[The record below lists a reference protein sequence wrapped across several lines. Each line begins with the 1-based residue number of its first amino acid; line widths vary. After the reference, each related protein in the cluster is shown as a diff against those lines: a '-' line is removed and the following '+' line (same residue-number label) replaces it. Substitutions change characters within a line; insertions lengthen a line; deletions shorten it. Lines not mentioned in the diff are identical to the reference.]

1 MTATD
6 DYKSVSTSADCSGPN
21 TGDTDASSEALT
33 QTDFQTLARFR
44 IAIRQYLAFAEQG
57 AKAVGL
63 TSQQHQALLIIKAQS
78 YSGPVKIGDV
88 ARLLLLKPHS
98 AAGLIDRL
106 AESRLVTRRSASKDR
121 REVHV
126 CLTAA
131 GEDCLS
137 KLTVR
142 NLQELRM
149 VSPVLSALFEKFDT
163 FD

>member
-1 MTATD
+1 
-6 DYKSVSTSADCSGPN
+6 
-21 TGDTDASSEALT
+21 
-33 QTDFQTLARFR
+33 
-44 IAIRQYLAFAEQG
+44 LAFAEQG
-57 AKAVGL
+57 AQAVGL
-63 TSQQHQALLIIKAQS
+63 TSQQHQALLIIKSQS

-106 AESRLVTRRSASKDR
+106 AESRLVTRRSASQDR

-149 VSPVLSALFEKFDT
+149 VSPVLSALFEQFDS

>member
-1 MTATD
+1 MKTVT
-6 DYKSVSTSADCSGPN
+6 TSAGCSGPKSV
-21 TGDTDASSEALT
+21 DTDTSPDALT

-44 IAIRQYLAFAEQG
+44 VAIRQYLAFAEQG

-63 TSQQHQALLIIKAQS
+63 TSQQHQALLIIKSQG

-106 AESRLVTRRSASKDR
+106 AESRLVARRSAPEDR
-121 REVHV
+121 REVDV

-137 KLTVR
+137 KLTAR

-149 VSPVLSALFEKFDT
+149 VSPELSTLFEQFDG